1 MRINTLAYTYRSS
14 GTSSPDKRVD
24 QIGKDIVHGKEYKSL
39 QMGGLFS
46 TASSPRGVALGPN
59 CSMYISLVLPKAS
72 YHFGVFL
79 IVGKL

>member
-1 MRINTLAYTYRSS
+1 MHISILVCTCISP
-14 GTSSPDKRVD
+14 GTSSPDKPVD
-24 QIGKDIVHGKEYKSL
+24 QIEEDIVRGKEYKSL

-59 CSMYISLVLPKAS
+59 CSMYISLVLPRAS

-79 IVGKL
+79 IAGKL